1 MKCRFRPGSFLHA
14 FMVRESDFEGCLIY
28 DSAQEAEAHLVNL
41 AHNLG
46 LLQGDR
52 LIAKKTREL
61 YCVFGGDINVNSPQ
75 FTHAVRSQLESA
87 PIKIRK

>member
-1 MKCRFRPGSFLHA
+1 
-14 FMVRESDFEGCLIY
+14 MVRESDFKGSLIY

-52 LIAKKTREL
+52 LVAKNTREL
-61 YCVFGGDINVNSPQ
+61 YCVFGGDINVHSLQ

-87 PIKIRK
+87 PIQIRR